1 MIFLLL
7 SCTTPPTKTE
17 ETPQAV
23 AEESDDTLQSLEAPR
38 LLRRMSL
45 DLRGTLPTLEEL
57 DAVEADPSTLDGFRD
72 QYLEDPRF
80 EDRLVDV
87 LAKQWHT
94 EVETFIV
101 FYFEWPELDGDET
114 NEYAY
119 ERSIGDEPLRL
130 ISRVVVEDQPWEQIV
145 TADWTMATD
154 TMAKIFPLE
163 WEEGA
168 TGWRQTRYTDG
179 RPAAGVLATN
189 GLWWRYYTTLQNL
202 NRGRAAAI
210 TRLLLCEDMLSR
222 PINLS
227 GNIDAINSGNLSDA
241 IRENPYC
248 QGCHTTLDPLAANLF
263 GFVVSVEQSGV
274 EMAYYHPER
283 EHYGADAL
291 GVTPAWFGQPTSGL
305 AQLGMVIAED
315 PRFWRCSAQR
325 AAEAYWQRP
334 VTAADFDRIESFRQV
349 LVKDHSYKNLLRAV
363 TDSAVY
369 RAERPTENAPT
380 SQWERE
386 RVLRLMDPALVNSML
401 VDLTDF
407 HWTYQ
412 GFEQLKADEY
422 GYRVLG
428 GGVDG
433 VYNTQPL
440 ELPTVTWSL
449 MMRRAS
455 EAAARLVVEKELEE
469 EAAERKLFDAV
480 TLSTQAGSAEF
491 RAEIERLHWR
501 LYARRADP
509 ARVDSLEALW
519 SDVAALSDP
528 STAWTALLATM
539 MRDPDFVSY

>member
-7 SCTTPPTKTE
+7 SCTTPAT
-17 ETPQAV
+17 ETPVSPPAV
-23 AEESDDTLQSLEAPR
+23 PVEDDSTLKPLDAPR

-57 DAVEADPSTLDGFRD
+57 DAVEADPSSLEGFRD
-72 QYLEDPRF
+72 QYLKDPRF
-80 EDRLVDV
+80 EERLVDV

-101 FYFEWPELDGDET
+101 FYFEWPELNGDEK

-168 TGWRQTRYTDG
+168 TGWRQTHYTDG

-210 TRLLLCEDMLSR
+210 SRLLLCEDMLSR

-227 GNIDAINSGNLSDA
+227 GNVDAINSGNLSDA

-291 GVTPAWFGQPTSGL
+291 GVTPAWFG
-305 AQLGMVIAED
+305 
-315 PRFWRCSAQR
+315 
-325 AAEAYWQRP
+325 
-334 VTAADFDRIESFRQV
+334 
-349 LVKDHSYKNLLRAV
+349 
-363 TDSAVY
+363 
-369 RAERPTENAPT
+369 
-380 SQWERE
+380 
-386 RVLRLMDPALVNSML
+386 
-401 VDLTDF
+401 
-407 HWTYQ
+407 
-412 GFEQLKADEY
+412 
-422 GYRVLG
+422 
-428 GGVDG
+428 
-433 VYNTQPL
+433 
-440 ELPTVTWSL
+440 
-449 MMRRAS
+449 
-455 EAAARLVVEKELEE
+455 
-469 EAAERKLFDAV
+469 
-480 TLSTQAGSAEF
+480 
-491 RAEIERLHWR
+491 
-501 LYARRADP
+501 
-509 ARVDSLEALW
+509 
-519 SDVAALSDP
+519 
-528 STAWTALLATM
+528 
-539 MRDPDFVSY
+539 

>member
-1 MIFLLL
+1 MILLLL
-7 SCTTPPTKTE
+7 SCTGSEPAPSNAALLGM
-17 ETPQAV
+17 ETDA
-23 AEESDDTLQSLEAPR
+23 TLQALEAPR

-45 DLRGTLPTLEEL
+45 DLRGTLPSMEEL
-57 DAVEADPSTLDGFRD
+57 DAVEADPSSLEKFRD

-130 ISRVVVEDQPWEQIV
+130 IARIAAEDQPWERIV

-163 WEEGA
+163 WQDGA
-168 TGWRQTRYTDG
+168 TGWQQTRYTDG

-210 TRLLLCEDMLSR
+210 SRLLLCEDMLSR
-222 PINLS
+222 PISFS
-227 GNIDAINSGNLSDA
+227 GNVEAINSGNLSDA
-241 IRENPYC
+241 LKENPYC
-248 QGCHTTLDPLAANLF
+248 QGCHSTIDPLAANLF

-291 GVTPAWFGQPTSGL
+291 GVEPAWFGQPIGGL
-305 AQLGMVIAED
+305 AQLGMVIGED
-315 PRFWRCSAQR
+315 PRFWRCSAER

-334 VTAADFDRIESFRQV
+334 VTPADFDRIEALRNV
-349 LVKDHSYKNLLRAV
+349 LVDSHSYKELLRAV
-363 TDSAVY
+363 TNTAVY
-369 RAERPTENAPT
+369 RAEKPDEAAPQ
-380 SQWERE
+380 SQLDRE
-386 RVLRLMDPALVNSML
+386 RVLRLMDPALIDSL
-401 VDLTDF
+401 LQDLAGF
-407 HWTYQ
+407 HWTYR

-449 MMRRAS
+449 TLRRAA
-455 EAAARLVVEKELEE
+455 EGAALTVVKSDLEQGGNRKLLQQVDLQSRPEDAVFGEELE
-469 EAAERKLFDAV
+469 
-480 TLSTQAGSAEF
+480 
-491 RAEIERLHWR
+491 RLYWR
-501 LYARRADP
+501 LYARRPDAGHLQGLKSLWLDVE
-509 ARVDSLEALW
+509 AMSDS
-519 SDVAALSDP
+519 
-528 STAWTALLATM
+528 STAWSALVATM
-539 MRDPDFVSY
+539 LRDPDFVSY